1 MEVSQAQ
8 VVQAIGEI
16 VEDIVGI
23 PAAGVTPDKH
33 FMDDLDL
40 DSLAL
45 VELGFALEDR
55 FGVEIAEEDI
65 KDLVTVRDVVGYV
78 VGRAAAVAS

>member
-1 MEVSQAQ
+1 MDVSQTQ

-23 PAAGVTPDKH
+23 PAGNVTPDKH

-45 VELGFALEDR
+45 VELGFALEDK

-65 KDLVTVRDVVGYV
+65 KDLVTVRDVVAYV
-78 VGRAAAVAS
+78 VGRAARVAT